1 MGGYT
6 LNFDIKKYYAVKQ
19 SFKKE
24 MEGVIVNTNLKTN
37 LTDEKKLWIIAM
49 LTWTYTN
56 VSDELYVRSQKHEGS
71 IRAYHES
78 AFGFLNVRIPDIN
91 AEFPR

>member
-37 LTDEKKLWIIAM
+37 LTDEKKL
-49 LTWTYTN
+49 
-56 VSDELYVRSQKHEGS
+56 
-71 IRAYHES
+71 
-78 AFGFLNVRIPDIN
+78 
-91 AEFPR
+91 